1 MDSKLTKRR
10 LSDFLAYEWILM
22 IVVAV
27 VAIIALE
34 FVYNA
39 AATRLTVGQ
48 LFKYY
53 MDEEIYKFDDTN
65 DKVYEL
71 LGVDAGTNGKTFSYD
86 VMKVSFENLSS
97 SQNILS
103 VRLSIQ
109 EGDAIFTSSAEKE
122 SKTERVR
129 VKQIV
134 DEQSV
139 YYLEDLL
146 ARAEE
151 YLKTFTVNG
160 DIYNENDYDEAKIRA
175 HFDERTKGDKRY
187 RSESNRE
194 EGMQNEIGRVKKLAK
209 EVKDFKTLLS
219 IGEEKGLFYR
229 YTKYAQSCADYP
241 NNENLKRFYDKEIS
255 EGRENRIYGINMG
268 ALTGGHKNVSEYL
281 KISGT
286 DSAENVVLT
295 LFDFGEYQF
304 DLQFE
309 CISFVNT
316 LVREFS
322 DFLG

>member
-1 MDSKLTKRR
+1 MDSRLTKRR

-71 LGVDAGTNGKTFSYD
+71 LGVDYGTNGKTFSYD
-86 VMKVSFENLSS
+86 VMKVSFENLST

-109 EGDAIFTSSAEKE
+109 EGDAIFTSSAEKD

-129 VKQIV
+129 VKQII

-160 DIYNENDYDEAKIRA
+160 DVYNENDYDETKIRA

-187 RSESNRE
+187 RSESDKE
-194 EGMQNEIGRVKKLAK
+194 EGKLNEVERIKKLAK
-209 EVKDFKTLLS
+209 EVKDFNTLLS
-219 IGEEKGLFYR
+219 VGEEKGLFYR

-241 NNENLKRFYDKEIS
+241 NNENIKRFYDKEIS

-309 CISFVNT
+309 SISFVNT